1 MISNRARQQQH
12 PILVRTI
19 ADLGERT
26 RLFASC
32 PRCHCTRALDVDAL
46 RARYGARLSLRRL
59 ASMLRCTRCGAR
71 GCGVM
76 QVFDN
81 REQPSKLEA

>member
-1 MISNRARQQQH
+1 MISKRARQQQH

-19 ADLGERT
+19 ADLGDHT

-32 PRCHCTRALDVDAL
+32 PRCHRTHGLDLDVL
-46 RARYGARLSLRRL
+46 RIRYGARLSLRRL

-71 GCGVM
+71 SCGVM

-81 REQPSKLEA
+81 NEQRG

>member
-1 MISNRARQQQH
+1 MALNRPRPRQV

-19 ADLGERT
+19 ADLGEHT

-32 PRCHCTRALDVDAL
+32 PRCHHTHALDLDAL
-46 RARYGARLSLRRL
+46 RTRYGARLSLRRL
-59 ASMLRCTRCGAR
+59 SNMLRCTRCGAR
-71 GCGVM
+71 DCGVM

-81 REQPSKLEA
+81 SERGQI